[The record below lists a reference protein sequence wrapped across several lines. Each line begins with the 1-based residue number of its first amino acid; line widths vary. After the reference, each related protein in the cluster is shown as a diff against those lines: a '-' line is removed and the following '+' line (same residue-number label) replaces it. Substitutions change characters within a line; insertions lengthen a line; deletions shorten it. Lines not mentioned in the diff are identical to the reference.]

1 MFIGPLIGGQMYTTL
16 NGPKTA
22 DYIAISNIVI
32 GAICFFFNC
41 GPFVFQEHRDFNKK
55 LTILKEKAEKLQQ
68 EEEAA
73 DDDGDTSIN
82 KDRDPLMANS
92 FMNMP

>member
-1 MFIGPLIGGQMYTTL
+1 MYTTL

-55 LTILKEKAEKLQQ
+55 LTILKEKGEKL
-68 EEEAA
+68 
-73 DDDGDTSIN
+73 
-82 KDRDPLMANS
+82 
-92 FMNMP
+92 